1 MSGQFIP
8 AGSHGCR
15 DSLADRV
22 ILPGQASPGPVRGSI
37 GPGDYPW
44 SLAVQNK
51 KGAPKKMKALVKK
64 HAKEGLW
71 LEDVPVPEVGNNDVL
86 IKIQKTAI
94 CGTDVHI
101 YNWDEWA
108 QKTIPVPMTVGHE
121 FAGVIVDKGSNVAE
135 LDIGDVVSGEG
146 HIVCERCRNCLAGR
160 RHLCPNTI
168 GIGVNRTG
176 AFAEYL
182 SIPAK
187 NVFRPNIE
195 IPTEVLACFDPYGNA
210 VHTALSFNMVGED
223 VLITGAGPI
232 GIMAAMVA
240 AHCGARNIVITDVN
254 DYRLN
259 LAKTIEAKAI
269 PINVGNGE
277 ITEDFMRSLG
287 ILEGFDVGLEMSGSP
302 DAFRDML
309 GKMINGGSIA
319 LLGILPDGIGIDWTK
334 VVFKGLF
341 IKGIYGREIFET
353 WYKGVMMV
361 QSGLPLEK
369 IITHRYDYSEFQQGF
384 DVMRSGQCGKVIL
397 SWEES

>member
-1 MSGQFIP
+1 
-8 AGSHGCR
+8 
-15 DSLADRV
+15 
-22 ILPGQASPGPVRGSI
+22 
-37 GPGDYPW
+37 
-44 SLAVQNK
+44 
-51 KGAPKKMKALVKK
+51 MKALVKK
-64 HAKEGLW
+64 FAKEGLW
-71 LEDVPVPEVGNNDVL
+71 LEDVAVPEVGNTDVL
-86 IKIQKTAI
+86 VKIQKTAI

-108 QKTIPVPMTVGHE
+108 QNTIPVPMTIGHE
-121 FAGVIVDKGSNVAE
+121 FAGVVAE
-135 LDIGDVVSGEG
+135 VGASVEDVKVGDVVSGEG

-176 AFAEYL
+176 CFAEYL

-187 NVFRPNIE
+187 NIFRPNMK

-232 GIMAAMVA
+232 GIMASMVA
-240 AHCGARNIVITDVN
+240 AHCGARNIVITDIN

-259 LAKTIEAKAI
+259 LVKNIVPKAI
-269 PINVGNGE
+269 PVNVNNE
-277 ITEDFMRSLG
+277 NISMEFMRSLG
-287 ILEGFDVGLEMSGSP
+287 ILEGFDVCLEMSGSP
-302 DAFRDML
+302 EAFRDAI

-319 LLGILPDGIGIDWTK
+319 MLGIMPDGTGIDWTK

-353 WYKGVMMV
+353 WYKGAMMV

-369 IITHRYDYSEFQQGF
+369 IITHRFDYTDFQQGF
-384 DVMRSGQCGKVIL
+384 DVMRSGQSGKVIL
-397 SWEES
+397 NWEE

>member
-1 MSGQFIP
+1 
-8 AGSHGCR
+8 
-15 DSLADRV
+15 
-22 ILPGQASPGPVRGSI
+22 
-37 GPGDYPW
+37 
-44 SLAVQNK
+44 
-51 KGAPKKMKALVKK
+51 MKALVKK
-64 HAKEGLW
+64 FAKEGLW
-71 LEDVPVPEVGNNDVL
+71 LEDVAVPEVGNTDVL
-86 IKIQKTAI
+86 VKIQKTAI

-108 QKTIPVPMTVGHE
+108 QNTIPVPMTIGHE
-121 FAGVIVDKGSNVAE
+121 FAGVVAE
-135 LDIGDVVSGEG
+135 VGASVEDVKVGDVVSGEG

-176 AFAEYL
+176 CFAEYL

-187 NVFRPNIE
+187 NIFRPNMK

-232 GIMAAMVA
+232 GIMASMVA
-240 AHCGARNIVITDVN
+240 AHCGARNIVITDIN

-259 LAKTIEAKAI
+259 LVKNIVPKAI
-269 PINVGNGE
+269 PVNVNNE
-277 ITEDFMRSLG
+277 NISMEFMRSLG
-287 ILEGFDVGLEMSGSP
+287 ILEGFDVCLEMSGSP
-302 DAFRDML
+302 EAFRDAI

-319 LLGILPDGIGIDWTK
+319 MLGIMPDGTGIDWTK

-353 WYKGVMMV
+353 WYKGAMMV

-369 IITHRYDYSEFQQGF
+369 IITHRFDYTDFQQGF
-384 DVMRSGQCGKVIL
+384 DVMRSGQSGKVIL
-397 SWEES
+397 NWED

>member
-1 MSGQFIP
+1 
-8 AGSHGCR
+8 
-15 DSLADRV
+15 
-22 ILPGQASPGPVRGSI
+22 
-37 GPGDYPW
+37 
-44 SLAVQNK
+44 
-51 KGAPKKMKALVKK
+51 MKALVKK
-64 HAKEGLW
+64 FAKEGLW
-71 LEDVPVPEVGNNDVL
+71 LEDVDVPEVGNTDVL
-86 IKIQKTAI
+86 VKIQKTAI

-108 QKTIPVPMTVGHE
+108 QNTIPVPMTIGHE
-121 FAGVIVDKGSNVAE
+121 FAGVVAE
-135 LDIGDVVSGEG
+135 VGASVEDVKVGDVVSGEG

-176 AFAEYL
+176 CFAEYL

-187 NVFRPNIE
+187 NIFRPNMK

-232 GIMAAMVA
+232 GIMASMVA
-240 AHCGARNIVITDVN
+240 AHCGARNIVITDIN

-259 LAKTIEAKAI
+259 LVKNIVPKAI
-269 PINVGNGE
+269 PVNVNNE
-277 ITEDFMRSLG
+277 NISMEFMRSLG
-287 ILEGFDVGLEMSGSP
+287 ILEGFDVCLEMSGSP
-302 DAFRDML
+302 EAFRDAI

-319 LLGILPDGIGIDWTK
+319 MLGIMPDGTGIDWTK

-353 WYKGVMMV
+353 WYKGAMMV

-369 IITHRYDYSEFQQGF
+369 IITHRFDYTDFQQGF
-384 DVMRSGQCGKVIL
+384 DVMRSGQSGKVIL
-397 SWEES
+397 NWED